1 MIVTGHMSR
10 ELTACRVL
18 STALPVLFH
27 LNFPPSQDAGADE
40 ETEARGLLGH
50 SGRVNSQWGGK
61 NRDGGLQ
68 CLSELLFPISIE
80 DRLPF
85 PFC

>member
-1 MIVTGHMSR
+1 MPGTP
-10 ELTACRVL
+10 LN
-18 STALPVLFH
+18 ALPMLVH

-40 ETEARGLLGH
+40 ETEAWGLKGH
-50 SGRVNSQWGGK
+50 SDRVNSQWGGK

-68 CLSELLFPISIE
+68 CLSELLVPISVE